1 MPEEKMS
8 PEVFFVALKRK
19 VSAKFSSQTLFD
31 FGAKSHDVD
40 FNVHSSAG
48 SVYDIY
54 LYDQ

>member
-19 VSAKFSSQTLFD
+19 VSAKFSSQILFD